1 MELWD
6 ILDENAQPTGR
17 LMDRRGRLG
26 RGEFHLV
33 VHIWVDNGH
42 GLYLIQRRSTRLG
55 FCPGM
60 WAPAGGSAK
69 AGESSLDA
77 ARRELHEELGIDCP
91 AEDFKFLSRQRRNH
105 AFRDLWRLTVSCC
118 TELTLQEEEVDCAAW
133 QPCCKVMAMVEKGE
147 FINYGSE
154 YFAMVFPKSLEDHC
168 DDRCR

>member
-42 GLYLIQRRSTRLG
+42 GLYLIQRRSTKLG

-69 AGESSLDA
+69 TGEDSVTA
-77 ARRELHEELGIDCP
+77 ARRELREELGIDSP
-91 AEDFKFLSRQRRNH
+91 AERFVFFGRQRRNH
-105 AFRDLWRLTVSCC
+105 AFRDLWRLTTSCC
-118 TELTLQEEEVDCAAW
+118 TELTLQVEEVDSAAW
-133 QPCCKVMAMVEKGE
+133 RSRGEVMEMVERGE
-147 FINYGSE
+147 FINYGAE
-154 YFAMVFPKSLEDHC
+154 YFSIVFPGEEQRC
-168 DDRCR
+168 DGDR

>member
-33 VHIWVDNGH
+33 VHTWVDNGH

-69 AGESSLDA
+69 AGED
-77 ARRELHEELGIDCP
+77 
-91 AEDFKFLSRQRRNH
+91 
-105 AFRDLWRLTVSCC
+105 
-118 TELTLQEEEVDCAAW
+118 
-133 QPCCKVMAMVEKGE
+133 
-147 FINYGSE
+147 
-154 YFAMVFPKSLEDHC
+154 
-168 DDRCR
+168 